1 MLFKSTIER
10 MVCNLHKSGGN
21 FCNCIEIEVYCFLK
35 MYTNQ

>member
-10 MVCNLHKSGGN
+10 MVCNLDKSGN
-21 FCNCIEIEVYCFLK
+21 FCNCIEIEVNCFLK